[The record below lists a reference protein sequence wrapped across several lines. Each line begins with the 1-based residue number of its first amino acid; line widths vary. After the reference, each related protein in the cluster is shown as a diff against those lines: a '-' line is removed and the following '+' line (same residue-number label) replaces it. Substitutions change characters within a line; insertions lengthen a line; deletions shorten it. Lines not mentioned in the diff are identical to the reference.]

1 MTKTCL
7 IFGLGYS
14 AKAWAKHLVAQG
26 WQVAGTTRSVENF
39 SAIQDIGAT
48 PLVWGDDQ
56 IIDWINAST
65 HLLISVGPTADG
77 DPTLAAYHTPISQC
91 AAQFDWVGYL
101 STTGVYGDRNG
112 GWVDETS
119 QLLGVTKR
127 GLARVKAEE
136 EWGSIANL
144 PLHIFRLAGIYGPN
158 RGPFSKVLSGSARRI
173 VKANQVFNRI
183 HVDDIAQTLM
193 ASVNAPN
200 PGSAYNVC
208 DDDAAPP
215 QDVIDFAAHL
225 LGRPSPPSED
235 FETADMTPMAKSF
248 YAESK
253 RVRNDKIKDE
263 LGVVLK
269 YPDYKTG
276 LQALR
281 HDLSLSDPSE

>member
-14 AKAWAKHLVAQG
+14 AKAWAKQLVAQG

-39 SAIQDIGAT
+39 PSIQEIGAT
-48 PLVWGDDQ
+48 PLLWGEKDVTN
-56 IIDWINAST
+56 WINSST
-65 HLLISVGPTADG
+65 HLLISVGPTAQG
-77 DPTLAAYHTPISQC
+77 DPTLAAYHSHISQC
-91 AAQFDWVGYL
+91 AAQFEWVGYL

-112 GWVDETS
+112 EWVDETS
-119 QLLGVTKR
+119 DLLGVTKR
-127 GLARVKAEE
+127 GLARIKAEA
-136 EWGSIANL
+136 EWGAIPHL

-173 VKANQVFNRI
+173 VKPNQVFNRI

-225 LGRPSPPSED
+225 LGRTSPPSED
-235 FETADMTPMAKSF
+235 FETAEMTPMAKSF

-253 RVRNDKIKDE
+253 RVRNDKIKKE

-269 YPDYKTG
+269 YPDYRTG
-276 LQALR
+276 LEALR
-281 HDLSLSDPSE
+281 KDL